1 MQVENS
7 LESVNLKRL
16 NDAMKLAKEQLY
28 GLSEERKT
36 IHWVSVQLDMY
47 DFFNSTRFYCPYC
60 KEMRFEVTVTW
71 HFVSRFVRR
80 FDKIIFIILTI
91 FYAQAVN
98 ERKAEIE
105 NNRTLNVNKSK
116 ALLEAVNRLKVQ
128 IQEMDGRTDK
138 LKGR

>member
-1 MQVENS
+1 M
-7 LESVNLKRL
+7 
-16 NDAMKLAKEQLY
+16 
-28 GLSEERKT
+28 
-36 IHWVSVQLDMY
+36 
-47 DFFNSTRFYCPYC
+47 
-60 KEMRFEVTVTW
+60 TW

>member
-1 MQVENS
+1 M
-7 LESVNLKRL
+7 
-16 NDAMKLAKEQLY
+16 
-28 GLSEERKT
+28 
-36 IHWVSVQLDMY
+36 
-47 DFFNSTRFYCPYC
+47 
-60 KEMRFEVTVTW
+60 TVTW

-80 FDKIIFIILTI
+80 FDKIIFIVLTI